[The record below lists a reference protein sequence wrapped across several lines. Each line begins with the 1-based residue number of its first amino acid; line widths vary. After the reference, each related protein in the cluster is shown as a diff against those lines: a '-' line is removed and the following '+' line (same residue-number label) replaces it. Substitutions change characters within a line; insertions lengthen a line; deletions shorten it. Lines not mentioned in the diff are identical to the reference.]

1 MINFQKRLREN
12 KKHKL
17 LRMNYRDEFMID
29 LNKYINGEVDVFG
42 FTDKHFTKDNECGLI
57 NMTPLMCEKRQ
68 ILNNYC
74 MKKNVKMA
82 ITLLDNIFDK
92 NGCILRKLHNDTNK
106 RCYGCNQTR
115 EICIYWWKWQ
125 CGVDLC
131 KECKILYDTEYD
143 IVNNVEDNEKTIC
156 NDCGREDKKYTVYNE
171 NSNGEKYCD
180 ECCYSMYEK
189 AMIQMTE

>member
-1 MINFQKRLREN
+1 
-12 KKHKL
+12 
-17 LRMNYRDEFMID
+17 MNYRDEFMID
-29 LNKYINGEVDVFG
+29 LNKCINGEIDAFG

-74 MKKNVKMA
+74 MEKNIKMA
-82 ITLLDNIFDK
+82 NIILDNVFDK
-92 NGCILRKLHNDTNK
+92 NGCILRKIYNDSDK

-131 KECKILYDTEYD
+131 KDCKTVYDAEYD
-143 IVNNVEDNEKTIC
+143 IVNNAEEAKTSEMIC
-156 NDCGREDKKYTVYNE
+156 NDCGKKDKKYTIYDKKNK
-171 NSNGEKYCD
+171 NEKYCD
-180 ECCYSMYEK
+180 ECCYDMYEK
-189 AMIQMTE
+189 AMTQMNK